1 MSCIILLLEFIFP
14 SIIWGVEERQEQ
26 VGVELVWF
34 PTDMKEGFVLP
45 DKGRMRRNV
54 EVKSEVGISGGV
66 EVEVEW
72 RGRGD
77 EGQGTHPLLKGKYT
91 GHEITYL
98 GDHNISPRLAE
109 TKRNQKKLGKSD
121 LPIFLGGSRF
131 PSG

>member
-1 MSCIILLLEFIFP
+1 MDIFTMINTTKNVICMGLTVDREF
-14 SIIWGVEERQEQ
+14 
-26 VGVELVWF
+26 
-34 PTDMKEGFVLP
+34 P
-45 DKGRMRRNV
+45 DIEM
-54 EVKSEVGISGGV
+54 GG
-66 EVEVEW
+66 
-72 RGRGD
+72 
-77 EGQGTHPLLKGKYT
+77 HPLLKGKYT